1 MIPMEN
7 FNSDKCLLVLARPAD
22 SMGAVLAPVLRR
34 CGCSCA
40 DCSTVYE
47 VISTLKDAPAGQL
60 AILIVRPAMLTPQ
73 AVLFMERSFPNLRI
87 IGWVDSNESGADQ
100 AILQITEKGMITVSH
115 PAQLQKMIQMLFETN
130 TLRPPVLNL
139 DRQEGLERS
148 EPTEYKLTDDE
159 VAALL
164 GVG

>member
-1 MIPMEN
+1 MPMDN

-22 SMGAVLAPVLRR
+22 SIGAVLAPVFRR
-34 CGCSCA
+34 CGCSYA

-47 VISTLKDAPAGQL
+47 VISTLKDVSAGQP
-60 AILIVRPAMLTPQ
+60 AILIVRPAMLSSQ
-73 AVLFMERSFPNLRI
+73 AALFMERSFPGLRI
-87 IGWVDSNESGADQ
+87 IGWVDSNESEADQ
-100 AILQITEKGMITVSH
+100 AILQSTARGMITASH
-115 PAQLQKMIQMLFETN
+115 PAQLQKMIHMLFESN